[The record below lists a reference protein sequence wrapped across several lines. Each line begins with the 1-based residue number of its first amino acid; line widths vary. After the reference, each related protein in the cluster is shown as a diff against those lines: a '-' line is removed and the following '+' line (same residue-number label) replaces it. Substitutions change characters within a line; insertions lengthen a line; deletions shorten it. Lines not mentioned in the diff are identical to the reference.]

1 MLGEEAGSKMTPQ
14 SSLMVTASVDR
25 QSLGGL
31 RQLLATMNLAP
42 GQADPANSLVPFGK
56 LENLHFARFLVLD
69 DQTLDDVRLYGLP
82 RREYPIYLAFLC
94 DFDGGVEEFLAD
106 LVKAAGPGLR
116 RVFSFCSDFKNDT
129 DLLRWLR
136 SHEIPIATS
145 YVNWRGRTVKQVREE
160 ARLRHAI
167 EAYLRANPLENGT
180 PEQVR
185 ERLRAFVNAEI
196 ADKRLTLTPP
206 AATPLASKIRNL
218 VHLIGVGFLLLL
230 LLPFI
235 ALLLLFRIR
244 PLEKSD
250 PMFAP
255 RPNPAHARQL
265 ATLEDHE
272 VTNQF
277 SAMGSLKPGL
287 ARRWVLSYLL
297 WAIEW
302 TARHLYTR
310 GRLAR
315 VRTIHFAR
323 WVFLDGRKRILFA
336 SNYDGS
342 LESYMDDFINKVGF
356 GLNVVFSNGIG
367 YPTTRWLLADGAKD
381 EQNFKYFLRRHQ
393 LPTDVWY
400 NAHPSM
406 TAAELERNSRIREG
420 LQAASLSGE
429 AAREWAQLL

>member
-1 MLGEEAGSKMTPQ
+1 MI
-14 SSLMVTASVDR
+14 TASVGR
-25 QSLGGL
+25 QSVGGL
-31 RQLLATMNLAP
+31 KQLLATMNLAP
-42 GQADPANSLVPFGK
+42 GQANAANSLIPFGK
-56 LENLHFARFLVLD
+56 VENLHFARFTILD

-82 RREYPIYLAFLC
+82 RQEYPLYLAFLC
-94 DFDGGVEEFLAD
+94 DFDGGVAAFLTS
-106 LVKAAGPGLR
+106 LIRIAGPGLR
-116 RVFSFCSDFKNDT
+116 RVFSFCDDFEDGA
-129 DLLRWLR
+129 DLLQWLR
-136 SHEIPIATS
+136 HHEIPIATS

-160 ARLRHAI
+160 ANLRQTI
-167 EAYLRANPLENGT
+167 EAYLRVNAVENQT
-180 PEQVR
+180 PEQIR
-185 ERLRAFVNAEI
+185 ERLRTFVEAETT
-196 ADKRLTLTPP
+196 AGRLTLTPP
-206 AATPLASKIRNL
+206 AATPWGEKLGNL
-218 VHLIGVGFLLLL
+218 LHLIGVGFVLLL
-230 LLPFI
+230 LLPPV

-244 PLEKSD
+244 PLENAD
-250 PMFAP
+250 PMFTP
-255 RPNPAHARQL
+255 RPDPEHVRQL
-265 ATLEDHE
+265 AILEDHE

-287 ARRWVLSYLL
+287 ARRCVLSYVL

-302 TARHLYTR
+302 TARHLYTK

-367 YPTTRWLLADGAKD
+367 YPTTRWLLADGAND

-393 LPTDVWY
+393 VPTDVWY

-406 TAAELERNSRIREG
+406 TAVELERNSRIREG
-420 LQAASLSGE
+420 LQAAFLSGE
-429 AAREWAQLL
+429 ATREWVQLL